1 MIETEKQVIGS
12 ILMEPDCISKVYGI
26 LKPEMFTNKFYSDTY
41 QNMLAMYD
49 MGEHITVVALQNRL
63 ESKEREKAY
72 ISKAL
77 METAKETVSSAVI
90 GHCAEELINEYKS
103 KQVQRLLAST
113 SYLPNDIERSIGYLI
128 TELEAMR
135 ENRDSTCKTMKQI
148 VEEYK
153 GNYFR
158 EREEIGVKTGFYKLD
173 DMFGVLEPGDVTVIA
188 ARPAVGK
195 SALVTQIIGQMAER
209 GKNVAYFNLEM
220 NENQVYERFLSKMS
234 EMELT
239 RIRRAKQ
246 FLKDEESRFEKANEK
261 LSNYSVTIST
271 GSKKLSEIKNI
282 CRNQKF
288 DVIVIDYL
296 QLIEPD
302 RQSANRAVE
311 VGYLSGGIKNM
322 ANSIKP
328 KPHVI
333 ILSQLNRS
341 SERTETKEPELSE
354 LRESGNIEQ
363 DVSNAILLWNLQKD
377 NYKAKGLKVAKNR
390 MGVCGKLAYEF
401 DGNHMMFRERQESFE
416 QYERHIRDMAKNSP
430 GFGACDDSPFD

>member
-1 MIETEKQVIGS
+1 MIETEKQIIGS
-12 ILMEPDCISKVYGI
+12 ILMDPDCISKVYGT
-26 LKPEMFTNKFYSDTY
+26 LKPEMFTNKFYADTY

-49 MGEHITVVALQNRL
+49 MGEGISVVTLSNRL
-63 ESKEREKAY
+63 ESKERPKAN

-77 METAKETVSSAVI
+77 METVKETDSSVVI
-90 GHCAEELINEYKS
+90 GHCADELINEYKS
-103 KQVQRLLAST
+103 KQVQRLLGT
-113 SYLPNDIERSIGYLI
+113 VSYLPNDIDKSIGYLI

-153 GNYFR
+153 GDYFC
-158 EREEIGVKTGFYKLD
+158 EKEKVGVKTGFYKLD

-188 ARPAVGK
+188 ARPGVGK
-195 SALVTQIIGQMAER
+195 SAIVTQIIGQMAEC

-220 NENQVYERFLSKMS
+220 GESQVYERFLSRLA
-234 EMELT
+234 ELELV
-239 RIRRAKQ
+239 RVRRAKQ
-246 FLKDEESRFEKANEK
+246 FLKDEESRFEKANER

-302 RQSANRAVE
+302 RQNANRAVE
-311 VGYLSGGIKNM
+311 VGYLSGGIKNL
-322 ANSIKP
+322 ANSINP

-390 MGVCGKLAYEF
+390 MGVCGKLGYEF
-401 DGNHMMFRERQESFE
+401 DGEHMMFRERQETFE
-416 QYERHIRDMAKNSP
+416 QYERNVRDMAKNSP
-430 GFGACDDSPFD
+430 HFQPCDSAPWE